1 MIFKSVIDEYLPR
14 KQKRVKR
21 EVQPKWFTSD
31 ISREIKERDKLLN
44 KARKSKLESDWGV
57 FKQTKNKVTNLI
69 RNTKQ
74 AYFMDKFSEHE
85 NNTKK
90 LWNLIKYLSKD
101 DEEKQIG
108 IKNLTDNDEN
118 ISDKTAIAEIINNF
132 FIDQPRK
139 LITALNKES
148 LSDSFS
154 TITGTGQHL

>member
-1 MIFKSVIDEYLPR
+1 MRTI
-14 KQKRVKR
+14 QK
-21 EVQPKWFTSD
+21 
-31 ISREIKERDKLLN
+31 N
-44 KARKSKLESDWGV
+44 
-57 FKQTKNKVTNLI
+57 
-69 RNTKQ
+69 
-74 AYFMDKFSEHE
+74 
-85 NNTKK
+85 
-90 LWNLIKYLSKD
+90 LWNLIKCLSKD